1 MEEALNAQVNFELF
15 SSYLYLSMSSYFSS
29 IGLNGFANWMRIQ
42 AQEELVHAMKFYD
55 YIVERNGR
63 AVLKAVDAPQE
74 SWKNPL
80 EAFEQAYNHETKVTS
95 RISDLISL
103 SMDEK
108 DFPTQNA
115 LQWFIKEQVEEE
127 ASAKEITDQIR
138 LVDGR
143 NDGLFMLDRELGQ
156 RVFVM
161 PTDANA

>member
-1 MEEALNAQVNFELF
+1 MEETLNAQVNFELF

-55 YIVERNGR
+55 YIIERNGR
-63 AVLKAVDAPQE
+63 AVVDAPQE
-74 SWKNPL
+74 NWNSPL
-80 EAFEQAYNHETKVTS
+80 EAFEQAYKHETTVTS

-103 SMDEK
+103 SMEEK

-127 ASAKEITDQIR
+127 ASAKEITDQIK
-138 LVDGR
+138 LLNGKS
-143 NDGLFMLDRELGQ
+143 DGLFMLDRELGQ

-161 PTDANA
+161 PADQNA

>member
-1 MEEALNAQVNFELF
+1 MEETLNAQVNFELF

-55 YIVERNGR
+55 YIIERNGR

-74 SWKNPL
+74 NWNSPL
-80 EAFEQAYNHETKVTS
+80 EAFEQAYKHETTVTS

-103 SMDEK
+103 SMEEK

-127 ASAKEITDQIR
+127 ASAKEITDQIK
-138 LVDGR
+138 LLNGKS
-143 NDGLFMLDRELGQ
+143 DGLFMLDRELGQ

-161 PTDANA
+161 PADQNA